1 MEPVFAL
8 KAIACMA
15 VVTFALRCLPF
26 LGAAH
31 LQRFPVLMRLGR
43 FLPPAIMVLLVLHSV
58 HGTAAEHD
66 KGLWPAVLAAS
77 LAMLLQWRTR
87 QPLLSIFAATGLY
100 VALLHGM

>member
-26 LGAAH
+26 LGAAY
-31 LQRFPVLMRLGR
+31 LQRFPVLLRLGR

-58 HGTAAEHD
+58 YGMAAKHD
-66 KGLWPAVLAAS
+66 IWPAVLAAG
-77 LAMLLQWRTR
+77 LAILLQWRTR

-100 VALLHGM
+100 VALLNEL